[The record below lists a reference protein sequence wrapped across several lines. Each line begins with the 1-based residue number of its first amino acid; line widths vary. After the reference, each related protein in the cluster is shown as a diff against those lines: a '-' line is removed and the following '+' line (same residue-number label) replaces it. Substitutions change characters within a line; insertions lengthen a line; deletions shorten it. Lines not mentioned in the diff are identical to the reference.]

1 MNERIKAVR
10 KELGLS
16 QEEFG
21 RKLNIT
27 GAAISMYEKGKIAV
41 SEQFIALVLL
51 KYPQI
56 SEQWLRTGEGEMFR
70 TGSDKD
76 QIMAML
82 DDLDIPDIAEQ
93 FADSYSKLDE
103 EKRMIVNAYVKDV
116 IANLINRYYKEE
128 ATDPDPDPDPT
139 IEERMEYVRKSM
151 EEEEASKG
159 DASASTTGAGTMDA

>member
-1 MNERIKAVR
+1 MNERLLALRKA
-10 KELGLS
+10 LGLTLD
-16 QEEFG
+16 EMG
-21 RKLNIT
+21 MKLGIT
-27 GAAISMYEKGKIAV
+27 HQAVSAMEKGKRPIVERSILSILATFPQV
-41 SEQFIALVLL
+41 SEEWFRDGI
-51 KYPQI
+51 
-56 SEQWLRTGEGEMFR
+56 GEMFR
-70 TGSDKD
+70 PGSDKD

-139 IEERMEYVRKSM
+139 IEERMEYVRKSL
-151 EEEEASKG
+151 EEEAASKG

>member
-1 MNERIKAVR
+1 MNERLLALRKA
-10 KELGLS
+10 LGLTLD
-16 QEEFG
+16 EMG
-21 RKLNIT
+21 MKLGIT
-27 GAAISMYEKGKIAV
+27 HQAVSAMEKGKRPIVERSILSILAT
-41 SEQFIALVLL
+41 F
-51 KYPQI
+51 PQV

-70 TGSDKD
+70 PESDKD

-139 IEERMEYVRKSM
+139 IEERMEYVRKSL
-151 EEEEASKG
+151 EEEAASKG
-159 DASASTTGAGTMDA
+159 DVSASTIGAGTMDA

>member
-1 MNERIKAVR
+1 MNERLLALRKA
-10 KELGLS
+10 LGLTLD
-16 QEEFG
+16 EMG
-21 RKLNIT
+21 MKLGIT
-27 GAAISMYEKGKIAV
+27 HQAVSAMEKGKRPIVERSILSILAT
-41 SEQFIALVLL
+41 F
-51 KYPQI
+51 PQV

-70 TGSDKD
+70 PESDKD

-139 IEERMEYVRKSM
+139 IEERMEYVRKSL
-151 EEEEASKG
+151 EEEAASKG